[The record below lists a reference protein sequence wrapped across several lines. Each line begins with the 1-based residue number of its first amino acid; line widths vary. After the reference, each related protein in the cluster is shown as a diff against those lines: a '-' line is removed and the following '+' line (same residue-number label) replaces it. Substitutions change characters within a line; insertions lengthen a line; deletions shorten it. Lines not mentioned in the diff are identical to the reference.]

1 MASLLLDQ
9 QGGHIDKRTATR
21 MSEVIAFPN
30 RKQQVLRQAL
40 EMAEAAVT
48 RTFSQAD
55 YLQRNGGSVAEQV
68 KASLAFNRALSE
80 FRRCE
85 TALAGLRRSAQG

>member
-1 MASLLLDQ
+1 
-9 QGGHIDKRTATR
+9 

-30 RKQQVLRQAL
+30 RKQQVLRKAL

-48 RTFSQAD
+48 RTFTQAD
-55 YLQRNGGSVAEQV
+55 FLQRNGGSVAEQV
-68 KASLAFNRALSE
+68 KASLEFNRALNE

-85 TALAGLRRSAQG
+85 SALAGLRMAAQG